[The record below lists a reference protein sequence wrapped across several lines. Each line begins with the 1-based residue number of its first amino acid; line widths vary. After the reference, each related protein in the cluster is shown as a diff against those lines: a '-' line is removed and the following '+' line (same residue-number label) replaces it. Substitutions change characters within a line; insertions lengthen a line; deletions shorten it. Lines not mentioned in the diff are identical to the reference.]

1 MDALVSKLHNDEMFL
16 LLSLLAMLTVG
27 LLIAVTAI
35 IVTNWRRVRQS
46 DAESALKQDMLQRGM
61 SAEDI
66 ERVIRVTSI
75 VPEKPPVEVS
85 HPLVIAAKANGLK
98 ELTEKQL
105 QAKVASDLAVYEMD
119 REKME
124 EALDALCRADLE
136 TQRAVA
142 QAVGH
147 MIENGAEH
155 EQIHAAVV
163 NLCKPSRAN
172 SADAGGKPNW
182 LEAVVKLC
190 ESPLEHGTR
199 AGGKK

>member
-1 MDALVSKLHNDEMFL
+1 MDALVSKLGNGEMFML
-16 LLSLLAMLTVG
+16 LWLLAMLTVG
-27 LLIAVTAI
+27 LIIAVTAI

-66 ERVIRVTSI
+66 ERIIRATS
-75 VPEKPPVEVS
+75 VPEKEPVEQA
-85 HPLVIAAKANGLK
+85 HPFVNSAASAGLK
-98 ELTEKQL
+98 ELSEKQL

-119 REKME
+119 SEKME
-124 EALDALCRADLE
+124 EALDALSRADLE

-190 ESPLEHGTR
+190 ESPREHATKGD
-199 AGGKK
+199 GKK